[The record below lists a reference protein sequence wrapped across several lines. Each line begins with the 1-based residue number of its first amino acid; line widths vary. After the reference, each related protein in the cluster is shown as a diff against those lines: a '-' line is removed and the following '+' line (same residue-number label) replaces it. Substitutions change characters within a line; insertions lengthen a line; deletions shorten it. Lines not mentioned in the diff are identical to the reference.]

1 MAEYKK
7 LPFSK
12 VIKDVTRNY
21 SKIPKTEYLKEGL
34 YPIIDQGKDFI
45 CGYTNDFQKVT
56 RKDKPVIIFGDHTRI
71 FKFIEFPIAIGA
83 DGVKVLEVD
92 TEIADEKFI
101 YEYLRTIYLHNAG
114 YSRHFK
120 YLKEVTIPIPD
131 SIDVQKRI
139 ATVLQ
144 KTDYLIN
151 QRKESIEL
159 ADEFLKHT
167 FLTMFRERSGKD
179 SLFGSIVDIQTGQ
192 IDPNESPYDEMYHI
206 GGASIESNSGKLSNY
221 RKAKEENLVSG
232 KYFFTKNHVL
242 YSKIRPNLNKVSC
255 PTFDGICSADIYPLL
270 PKPKKITKHFLRFE
284 LTSPRFL
291 NYAKNNSD
299 RANIPKI
306 NRKALN
312 SYRLNLPDYNLQLK
326 FEDIVVQ
333 LEQVRELY
341 IKSLLELS
349 ELYRTLSYKAFNGE
363 LAIIDKIEIEGSIKI
378 QPKISGKI
386 EVIET
391 KELEDDGYRSYTN
404 DRTEPWHFGIEEV
417 DSKIKDEPDSETEEV
432 ASSITHM
439 PFLKTEEDLLSHIS
453 RNCSG
458 SHFTFEDI
466 KEAVKGLDWTYDFE
480 ELKNL
485 VFCLVR
491 KKQLKQIFADASYK
505 AGFNKTDAAHKEITD
520 LSEQIY
526 FKRVL

>member
-1 MAEYKK
+1 MAEFKK

-12 VIKDVTRNY
+12 VVKDITRDY
-21 SKIPKTEYLKEGL
+21 SKIPKTEYLEEGL

-45 CGYTNDFQKVT
+45 CGYTNDPQNVT
-56 RKDKPVIIFGDHTRI
+56 ENERPIIIFGDHTRI
-71 FKFIEFPIAIGA
+71 FKFIDFPIAIGA

-92 TEIADEKFI
+92 PSLADEEFV
-101 YEYLRTIYLHNAG
+101 YEYLRTINLHNAG

-120 YLKEVTIPIPD
+120 YLKEVKIPIPD

-139 ATVLQ
+139 ASVLERVSA
-144 KTDYLIN
+144 LIS
-151 QRKESIEL
+151 QRTESIEL
-159 ADEFLKHT
+159 ADKFLKHT
-167 FLTMFRERSGKD
+167 FLTMFTERPAEE
-179 SLFGSIVDIQTGQ
+179 LILGSIMDIQTGQ

-232 KYFFTKNHVL
+232 KYFFTKDHVL

-284 LTSPRFL
+284 LMSPRFL
-291 NYAKNNSD
+291 NYAKSNSD

-312 SYRLNLPDYNLQLK
+312 NYRLNLPDYNLQLK
-326 FEDIVVQ
+326 FEDIVLQ
-333 LEQVRELY
+333 LEQVREFY
-341 IKSLLELS
+341 IESLLELS
-349 ELYRTLSYKAFNGE
+349 ELYRTLSHKAFNGE
-363 LAIIDKIEIEGSIKI
+363 LTIIETIELEGSIKVE
-378 QPKISGKI
+378 PKISATI
-386 EVIET
+386 EVIEQKPPVPT
-391 KELEDDGYRSYTN
+391 IP
-404 DRTEPWHFGIEEV
+404 EPVKKKEEV
-417 DSKIKDEPDSETEEV
+417 TD
-432 ASSITHM
+432 SITHI
-439 PFLKTEEDLLSHIS
+439 PFLKTEDDLLSHIS

-485 VFCLVR
+485 VFSLVR
-491 KKQLKQIFADASYK
+491 KKQLKQVFADASYK
-505 AGFNKTDAAHKEITD
+505 SGFKKADAAFKEITD

-526 FKRVL
+526 FKRML